1 MSEPVQQS
9 EIKKIATEIAG
20 VIATVT
26 HGSATLSAVVDFCP
40 DINLEKVKTRQIVVT
55 PQSYDRP
62 TTTRGYSE
70 RNAVFNVGICEKI
83 ALSDIDD
90 RILLVE
96 DLMKALERKSLPTTQ
111 SVIMRVQAD
120 PIYDAAWIKQNRVFV
135 SVLVVTVKVLA
146 HD

>member
-1 MSEPVQQS
+1 MSEPTHS
-9 EIKKIATEIAG
+9 EIYTIANEIAG
-20 VIATVT
+20 VVSTVT

-62 TTTRGYSE
+62 NLTRGYTE
-70 RNAVFNVGICEKI
+70 HNAVFNIGICEKI
-83 ALSDIDD
+83 ALSEIDD
-90 RILLVE
+90 RIMLVE
-96 DLMKALERKSLPTTQ
+96 KLMDALERKSLPT
-111 SVIMRVQAD
+111 SKSLIVRVQAD